1 MGELF
6 DRIDE
11 LSGNGK
17 YNGKYPFHMPG
28 HKRNAL
34 LYGRKPLSASEAFF
48 SEWYKRDITEIPGS
62 DDLHA
67 PSGIILDAM
76 KRASDLYGADK
87 SYFLIN
93 GSTSGNLVAVSAAVR
108 PGGKILAMRSSHQ
121 SFYHAVTLRRLDVV
135 YLAEETEES
144 MGAAYGI
151 RADAVKKALDE
162 NEGIEAVFITSPTYE
177 GFSSEIE
184 KIAAVAHGRGI
195 PLIVD
200 AAHGAHFGFSAF
212 FPQNAVKEGADLT
225 VMSLHKTLP
234 APTQTAILHV
244 KGSLVSREKVEEFL
258 QVYQSTSPSYLLLA
272 AIDDCIDITARIS
285 GNGREI
291 QDTDDLWS
299 VFYERRRKL
308 SEFFAANPLENI
320 CIFDHFSQARS
331 DEAVK
336 IPEPG
341 KMMIIPTD
349 HSSGRRLS
357 EYLSEDCGI
366 VAEMSVPEYVLLIF
380 TVMDTAEGYE
390 KLKNALLRADKDAAK
405 WMEGR
410 GELSEKFISVFPSKA
425 AIPIWKAAE
434 MKKRPVGY
442 REAIGLISAEM
453 VTVYPPGRP
462 LFVPGEIMTADKLSY
477 LEKAAIRGCEI
488 RGKLTAV
495 VE

>member
-11 LSGNGK
+11 LSGNGS
-17 YNGKYPFHMPG
+17 YPFHMPG

-34 LYGRKPLSASEAFF
+34 LYGRKTSSAGEAFF

-76 KRASDLYGADK
+76 KRASDLYGADR

-93 GSTSGNLVAVSAAVR
+93 GSTSGNLAAVSAAVR
-108 PGGKILAMRSSHQ
+108 PGGRILAMRSSHQ
-121 SFYHAVTLRRLDVV
+121 SFYHAAMLRRLDVV
-135 YLAEETEES
+135 YLAEETDEEI
-144 MGAAYGI
+144 GAAYGI
-151 RADAVKKALDE
+151 RAATVEKALAE

-177 GFSSEIE
+177 GFSSEIG
-184 KIAAVAHGRGI
+184 KIASATHRYGI

-200 AAHGAHFGFSAF
+200 AAHGAHFGFSEC
-212 FPQNAVKEGADLT
+212 FPQNAVKEGADIT

-234 APTQTAILHV
+234 APTQTAILHL
-244 KGSLVSREKVEEFL
+244 KGDIVSRDKVEEFL

-272 AIDDCIDITARIS
+272 AIDDCIGLTAKIS
-285 GNGREI
+285 GKSSEKRPEG
-291 QDTDDLWS
+291 DLWS
-299 VFYERRRKL
+299 LFYERRKAV
-308 SEFFAANPLENI
+308 SDYFAVNPLENI
-320 CIFDHFSQARS
+320 WIYDHFSKGEVSACIDS
-331 DEAVK
+331 VT

-341 KMMIIPTD
+341 KMMIVPAD
-349 HSSGRRLS
+349 HSSGRQLS
-357 EYLSEDCGI
+357 EYLLKECGI

-380 TVMDTAEGYE
+380 TVMDTEEGYE
-390 KLKNALLRADKDAAK
+390 RLIKALIKADNDAAK
-405 WMEGR
+405 WIAGR
-410 GELSEKFISVFPSKA
+410 TRASVKSFSTDYGKA
-425 AIPIWKAAE
+425 SIPIWKAAE
-434 MKKRPVGY
+434 SEKRPVDYAG
-442 REAIGLISAEM
+442 AVGLVSAEM

-477 LEKAAIRGCEI
+477 LENAAAQGCEI
-488 RGKLTAV
+488 RGKLAAV

>member
-11 LSGNGK
+11 LSG
-17 YNGKYPFHMPG
+17 NGKYPFHMPG

-34 LYGRKPLSASEAFF
+34 LYGRNPSSAGEAFF

-62 DDLHA
+62 DDLHD

-76 KRASDLYGADK
+76 KRAAVLYGADR

-93 GSTSGNLVAVSAAVR
+93 GSTSGNMVAVSAALK

-121 SFYHAVTLRRLDVV
+121 SFYHAVMLRRLEIV
-135 YLAEETEES
+135 YIDEETDEEI
-144 MGAAYGI
+144 GAAYGI
-151 RADAVKKALDE
+151 RAETVERALIE
-162 NEGIEAVFITSPTYE
+162 NDGIEAVFITSPTYE
-177 GFSSEIE
+177 GFSSEIG
-184 KIAAVAHGRGI
+184 KIAAVVHGHGI

-200 AAHGAHFGFSAF
+200 AAHGAHFGFSTY
-212 FPQNAVKEGADLT
+212 FPQNAVKEGADIT

-234 APTQTAILHV
+234 APTQTAILHF
-244 KGSLVSREKVEEFL
+244 KSSIVSRNKVEEFL

-272 AIDDCIDITARIS
+272 AIDDCIELTARIS
-285 GNGREI
+285 GNAGEI
-291 QDTDDLWS
+291 QKGNDLWS

-308 SEFFAANPLENI
+308 SEFFRENPLKNI
-320 CIFDHFSQARS
+320 CIYDHFSQS
-331 DEAVK
+331 NNSEITC

-341 KMMIIPTD
+341 KMMVVPAD
-349 HSSGRRLS
+349 HLSGRRLS
-357 EYLSEDCGI
+357 DYLSEECGI

-380 TVMDTAEGYE
+380 AVMDTDDGYE
-390 KLKNALLRADKDAAK
+390 RLKNALIKADLYAHR
-405 WMEGR
+405 WLEGSVR
-410 GELSEKFISVFPSKA
+410 CPEKCVFSDKNKT

-434 MKKRPVGY
+434 MEKRPVEY
-442 REAIGLISAEM
+442 RDAVGLISAEM

-462 LFVPGEIMTADKLSY
+462 LFVPGEIMTLDKLSY
-477 LEKAAIRGCEI
+477 LEKAVMQGCEI
-488 RGKLTAV
+488 RGKLSAV

>member
-11 LSGNGK
+11 LSG
-17 YNGKYPFHMPG
+17 NGKYPFHMPG

-34 LYGRKPLSASEAFF
+34 LYGRKPSSAGEAFF
-48 SEWYKRDITEIPGS
+48 AEWYKRDITEIPGS
-62 DDLHA
+62 DDLHE

-76 KRASDLYGADK
+76 NRASGLYGADR

-121 SFYHAVTLRRLDVV
+121 SFYHAVMLRRLDVV
-135 YLAEETEES
+135 YLAEETDEEI
-144 MGAAYGI
+144 GAAYGI
-151 RADAVKKALDE
+151 RAGAVEKALDE

-184 KIAAVAHGRGI
+184 AIASLAHGRGI

-200 AAHGAHFGFSAF
+200 AAHGAHFGFSSY
-212 FPQNAVKEGADLT
+212 FPQNAVKEGADIT

-234 APTQTAILHV
+234 APTQTAIMHLQ
-244 KGSLVSREKVEEFL
+244 GDLVSRDKVEEFL
-258 QVYQSTSPSYLLLA
+258 QIYQSTSPSYLLLA
-272 AIDDCIDITARIS
+272 AIDDCIDLTAHIS
-285 GNGREI
+285 GNADG
-291 QDTDDLWS
+291 DPDAKDLWS
-299 VFYERRRKL
+299 SFYENRRKL
-308 SEFFAANPLENI
+308 SEYFEKNPLKNI
-320 CIFDHFSQARS
+320 CIFDHFSQPS
-331 DEAVK
+331 GSEMTC

-341 KMMIIPTD
+341 KMMIVPSD
-349 HSSGRRLS
+349 HMSGRRLS
-357 EYLSEDCGI
+357 EYLSEECGI

-380 TVMDTAEGYE
+380 TVMDTDEGYE
-390 KLKNALLRADKDAAK
+390 RLRKALIKADADPSA
-405 WMEGR
+405 WMDDTVKCPGK
-410 GELSEKFISVFPSKA
+410 GIFADINKT

-434 MKKRPVGY
+434 MEKRPVDY
-442 REAIGLISAEM
+442 REAKGLISAEM
-453 VTVYPPGRP
+453 VTIYPPGRP

-477 LEKAAIRGCEI
+477 LEKAAAQGCEI
-488 RGKLTAV
+488 RGKLMAV